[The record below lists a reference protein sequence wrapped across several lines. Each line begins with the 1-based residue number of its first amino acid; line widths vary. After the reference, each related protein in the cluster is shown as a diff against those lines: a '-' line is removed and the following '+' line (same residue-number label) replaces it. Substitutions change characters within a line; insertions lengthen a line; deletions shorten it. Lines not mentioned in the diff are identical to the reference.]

1 MSLVS
6 VRDVSFSYGNDL
18 ILKNIGFCV
27 ENSQVFCLL
36 GPNGCGKTTLLDC
49 ILGTLRIKTGR
60 ISINEKTTDGMVP
73 RELAKLISYVP
84 QGHER
89 TFPYRVLEVVMM
101 GRAAYTGMFSAP
113 NLADREIAE
122 AALKSVG
129 IFHLRKRAYTR
140 LSGGEGQLV
149 LIARALTQDSP
160 VIIMDEPT
168 AHLDFRNELVVLE
181 TIARLVKEKGISVI
195 MATHFPNHAFFFENN
210 EVPVTV
216 AMLKGGRFVE
226 SGLPGDVLQEA
237 QIKNLYD
244 IEAGIVSYG
253 RGVDKPRKQVIPL
266 RSCSLNSKRPD

>member
-1 MSLVS
+1 MSLVA

-18 ILKNIGFCV
+18 ILENIGFRV

-60 ISINEKTTDGMVP
+60 ISVNGTTTNGLTP
-73 RELAKLISYVP
+73 RMLAKLISYVP

-122 AALKSVG
+122 AALKTVG

-160 VIIMDEPT
+160 VIVMDEPT

-195 MATHFPNHAFFFENN
+195 MATHFPNHAFFFENDD
-210 EVPVTV
+210 VPVTV

-226 SGLPGDVLQEA
+226 TGLPGEVLQEP
-237 QIKNLYD
+237 QIKKLYA
-244 IEAGIVSYG
+244 IEAGVVSYD
-253 RGVDKPRKQVIPL
+253 RGVDKPGKQVIPL
-266 RSCSLNSKRPD
+266 RSCSLNSRVPD